1 MWLPVSEGGFLS
13 TMQWGESKICYAVD
27 IFDTRVWSF
36 QNLSAGR
43 KKSSNLQPE
52 TGRLLDLYSEPVK
65 FTWCSQISKYF
76 KKKYSDLK
84 EMKTLLIQILWDPAE
99 AVL

>member
-1 MWLPVSEGGFLS
+1 MLWTFLLHRS
-13 TMQWGESKICYAVD
+13 D
-27 IFDTRVWSF
+27 HF

-52 TGRLLDLYSEPVK
+52 TGRLLDLHSEPVK
-65 FTWCSQISKYF
+65 FTWCSQINKYF

-84 EMKTLLIQILWDPAE
+84 KMKTLLIQIL
-99 AVL
+99 